1 MCKHL
6 NKNCPCCRDKDKE
19 IKNLKKLVTEL
30 ESSYEKINED
40 FAVCNERCSDLQNR
54 LYHEKKLWKTVEREP
69 RELEDSVKMDE
80 KYELDGSCSDY
91 SDSSPSNSE
100 EECKS
105 KSKAKRSHRKPCE
118 KINRGSQERSRHK
131 GEKRK

>member
-1 MCKHL
+1 M
-6 NKNCPCCRDKDKE
+6 
-19 IKNLKKLVTEL
+19 VTEL

-40 FAVCNERCSDLQNR
+40 FAVCNERCSDLEDK
-54 LYHEKKLWKTVEREP
+54 LYREKKLRKTVEREL

-91 SDSSPSNSE
+91 SDSSSPSSD

-105 KSKAKRSHRKPCE
+105 KLKS
-118 KINRGSQERSRHK
+118 
-131 GEKRK
+131 